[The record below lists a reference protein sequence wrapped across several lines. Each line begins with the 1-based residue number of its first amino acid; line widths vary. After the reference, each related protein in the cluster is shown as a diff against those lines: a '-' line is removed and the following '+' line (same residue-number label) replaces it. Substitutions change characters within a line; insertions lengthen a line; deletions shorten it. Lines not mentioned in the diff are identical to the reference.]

1 MALVWGGA
9 ACYNGH
15 RVGGDFSVIGPCH
28 KEGMGECE
36 GEMSRPFKRE
46 KFRKLRQD
54 ARRLAAER
62 AQWLWFGAALLAI
75 TVIVWVVIFP

>member
-1 MALVWGGA
+1 
-9 ACYNGH
+9 
-15 RVGGDFSVIGPCH
+15 
-28 KEGMGECE
+28 
-36 GEMSRPFKRE
+36 MSRLEKFGMPKDDRFKRE

-75 TVIVWVVIFP
+75 TVIAWVVILP